1 MVRRLTRLD
10 GRTIHIHRSPGK
22 RVISERT
29 ARTVTYAL
37 TGVIQGGTGIA
48 ADPGRPAAGKT
59 GTAEHEKD
67 AWFCGFVPQL
77 ATCVWIGYPSA
88 EIPMTS
94 LDGFAPVVGGSVP
107 ARIWHDFMVPAL
119 ARVPVIR
126 FPTVPA
132 SSLTPIK
139 TQSQPAPGVAP
150 APGAPQATLPA
161 SPPNAVPN
169 VGRKR

>member
-1 MVRRLTRLD
+1 
-10 GRTIHIHRSPGK
+10 
-22 RVISERT
+22 VISAQT

-37 TGVIQGGTGIA
+37 SGVIKGGTGMA

-59 GTAEHEKD
+59 GTAENESD

-77 ATCVWIGYPSA
+77 ASCVWIGYPAA
-88 EIPMTS
+88 EIPMKS

-119 ARVPVIR
+119 AGVHVIP

-132 SSLTPIK
+132 DQLRAPSTGG
-139 TQSQPAPGVAP
+139 TPAPSLNVTP
-150 APGAPQATLPA
+150 VPSPVPLTVTTPGH
-161 SPPNAVPN
+161 
-169 VGRKR
+169 G